1 MLAGAREA
9 VWTLAFAC
17 CVCFCAAG
25 SYNPDAT
32 RLVDYF
38 QPSENLTNFIF
49 RGDEPLDDNHTF
61 AYDEMVAAFRER
73 AAAAN
78 LTFPSRFYLL
88 DFSLL
93 NIFEFEDI
101 NAEKQFFEENPHLG
115 EYYNWVTIGT
125 LLDPMIFPYEIRKE
139 MAERLPEWQFDQ
151 LPSLMDKLHS
161 MIQQTYNESLVIYI
175 HCEAGH
181 DRTGEVSGAY
191 YMKWLN
197 WSYQQTL
204 VYDDWVAH
212 REIYKESLFAMTW
225 YCWYLATAQA
235 YPLNCTIPSNM
246 TLF

>member
-1 MLAGAREA
+1 MGATKRPFTVFMQLPNQQRTYYGARLRNRSINMLAGAREA

-61 AYDEMVAAFRER
+61 AYDEMVAAFQER

-78 LTFPSRFYLL
+78 LTFPSSFYLL

-175 HCEAGH
+175 RIFSSLLHFFVPC
-181 DRTGEVSGAY
+181 
-191 YMKWLN
+191 L
-197 WSYQQTL
+197 SYL
-204 VYDDWVAH
+204 CSPA
-212 REIYKESLFAMTW
+212 FAVFQS
-225 YCWYLATAQA
+225 CL
-235 YPLNCTIPSNM
+235 
-246 TLF
+246 